1 MFLGNLG
8 HHSPVRRSSRPNVSV
23 LTSRA
28 CASSRIGGITQ
39 LRVHPPF
46 IIDSAILFVFLLIVE
61 HKDIWYKL
69 LLYRVITKEM
79 NFPKIPCMVWVAV
92 VSIARAC
99 LVNKGKLRNEGV
111 ADRSMYLQN
120 ICTSVGNF
128 FDR

>member
-46 IIDSAILFVFLLIVE
+46 IIDSVILLVSLLTVE
-61 HKDIWYKL
+61 YGELGTSSFNTGESPNKWFCSHI
-69 LLYRVITKEM
+69 LY
-79 NFPKIPCMVWVAV
+79 
-92 VSIARAC
+92 
-99 LVNKGKLRNEGV
+99 GLRGL
-111 ADRSMYLQN
+111 AQAP
-120 ICTSVGNF
+120 
-128 FDR
+128 